1 MAAVE
6 AKERD
11 ILEGEMVSGLKELMN
26 KNKRELTDKIG
37 KVFKQV
43 TADLERKRLDMMTE
57 IDSVF
62 DQLHKKIGKELDFPK
77 SIRTNLNIWK
87 SE

>member
-1 MAAVE
+1 MTAVE
-6 AKERD
+6 EKERD

-26 KNKRELTDKIG
+26 RNKRDLTDKIS

-43 TADLERKRLDMMTE
+43 TSELERKRVEMMTE

-62 DQLHKKIGKELDFPK
+62 DQLHNKIGKELDFPK